1 MMGARHHVD
10 GVPVADETRSQL
22 VEVMEKARSRSRVKA
37 ERGSFN
43 FWRAG
48 RVRPFRGA
56 QRSAGG
62 GAARASALPA
72 GGRLGA
78 AAPLA
83 LAGRRSQSLTE
94 LIRFRFFFEQELIR
108 FQLQLNPPHFPK
120 QGPDGE

>member
-1 MMGARHHVD
+1 
-10 GVPVADETRSQL
+10 
-22 VEVMEKARSRSRVKA
+22 MEKARSRSRVKA
-37 ERGSFN
+37 ERG
-43 FWRAG
+43 
-48 RVRPFRGA
+48 PFHFLARGSCPA
-56 QRSAGG
+56 IRGTQRRWGG
-62 GAARASALPA
+62 PSALPA